1 MGWWC
6 RQVWRL
12 PEIKLDETGNLALLV
27 DPSILTRCSDIK
39 YVGPHHIFYAGV
51 EQMNVNEDIKNDMQ
65 IVMYV
70 ISTRLTS
77 RLLNNPPKTVDDI
90 YRYFYTVVNF
100 IANGELSIKDVPK
113 DFASVLIGILED
125 VSDIAERL
133 IIRTESVKTY
143 DKKTAEVRIIVPESF
158 FVFVNFVMLAI
169 LLEIVYAFYVTNI
182 CMTPSYAFKLN
193 ILDKKYSYLVNIFRM
208 QTQEQLTETQI
219 QLMFSI
225 GDYLQKCVK
234 QIPL

>member
-1 MGWWC
+1 
-6 RQVWRL
+6 
-12 PEIKLDETGNLALLV
+12 
-27 DPSILTRCSDIK
+27 
-39 YVGPHHIFYAGV
+39 
-51 EQMNVNEDIKNDMQ
+51 MNVNEDIKNDMQ

-77 RLLNNPPKTVDDI
+77 SLLKNPPKTVDDI

-133 IIRTESVKTY
+133 IIRTKSVKTY

-208 QTQEQLTETQI
+208 QTQEQLIETQI